1 MPAIGGDRR
10 IDLYCRRARSTKGG
24 TMRRRFYLA
33 ACLLRAPQAGAASV
47 DCAKASRPVERLIC
61 GDPALSAAVEVLADA
76 DAVATV
82 LGPQIIRADQRA
94 WMTQCDKLAKAV
106 DLVAAY
112 SDRTAGNRRAPGDGA
127 RRRRRRGREGLSA
140 RSRGG
145 NGPRLRGARIDK
157 VVIFWAG
164 GADDFTAISP
174 ARRRRQE
181 RR

>member
-1 MPAIGGDRR
+1 
-10 IDLYCRRARSTKGG
+10 
-24 TMRRRFYLA
+24 MRRRFYLA
-33 ACLLRAPQAGAASV
+33 ACLLRAPQAGAAGV

-61 GDPALSAAVEVLADA
+61 GDPALSTAVAVLADA
-76 DAVATV
+76 DAVAAA

-127 RRRRRRGREGLSA
+127 RRRRRRCREGLSA